1 MQNLA
6 EETVDGRHVK
16 PRCSVNAE
24 NPKSV
29 WDILDSKEHFPTLID
44 RFMRENVSIDPNTEI
59 MYGSDQAYVNYPSR
73 FATVGFEILAG
84 YGLQL
89 LVDRLRKDLGFK
101 PLEPIDDE
109 DYDKDCDQTGEYY
122 FYVGL
127 NDYTDSKVDTCI
139 TVIIES
145 DESPDNEEIYTID
158 LSDEE
163 QKALYRRLDE
173 ECRILFGKSCEDLL
187 EEARAE
193 MLSHESL

>member
-6 EETVDGRHVK
+6 EETVDGRHAK
-16 PRCSVNAE
+16 PRCPINAE

-44 RFMRENVSIDPNTEI
+44 RFMRENVSIDPHSEI
-59 MYGSDQAYVNYPSR
+59 MYGSDQAYVCCPRR
-73 FATVGFEILAG
+73 FATVGFELIAG

-89 LVDRLRKDLGFK
+89 LADRLRKDLGFK

-139 TVIIES
+139 TVIIANS
-145 DESPDNEEIYTID
+145 ESPDNEELYTID

-163 QKALYRRLDE
+163 QRALYRRLDE
-173 ECRILFGKSCEDLL
+173 ECHILFGKSCEDLL

-193 MLSHESL
+193 MEKEEE

>member
-6 EETVDGRHVK
+6 EEIADERA
-16 PRCSVNAE
+16 VNAGGNTAIAVNAVSE
-24 NPKSV
+24 KKH
-29 WDILDSKEHFPTLID
+29 IPTLID

-59 MYGSDQAYVNYPSR
+59 MYGSDQAYVNCPRR
-73 FATVGFEILAG
+73 FATVGFEIYAG

-139 TVIIES
+139 TVIIANS
-145 DESPDNEEIYTID
+145 ESPDNEEIYTID
-158 LSDEE
+158 LSEEE
-163 QKALYRRLDE
+163 QEALYRRLDE
-173 ECRILFGKSCEDLL
+173 ESRILFGGKSCEDLL

-193 MLSHESL
+193 MEKEE

>member
-6 EETVDGRHVK
+6 EEIVDGRHVK
-16 PRCSVNAE
+16 PRCPINAE

-29 WDILDSKEHFPTLID
+29 WDILDSEEHFPTLID
-44 RFMRENVSIDPNTEI
+44 RFMRENVSIDPHTEI
-59 MYGSDQAYVNYPSR
+59 MYGSDQAYVNCPRR
-73 FATVGFEILAG
+73 FATVGFEIYAG

-89 LVDRLRKDLGFK
+89 LADRLRKDLGFK

-109 DYDKDCDQTGEYY
+109 DYDKDC
-122 FYVGL
+122 
-127 NDYTDSKVDTCI
+127 YTDSKVDTCI
-139 TVIIES
+139 SVIIES
-145 DESPDNEEIYTID
+145 DESPDNEELYTID

-163 QKALYRRLDE
+163 QRALYRRLDE
-173 ECRILFGKSCEDLL
+173 ESRILFGKSCEDLL